1 MGKDMEENEQEE
13 LFSSYSTVDVFRV
26 LLADLHGD
34 VDGKI
39 GRFHQLADLST
50 SLGSAGS
57 ILAGGEVAFNAWVEA
72 RSSFVHG
79 NFIAT
84 VLLCQ
89 SLAEHLLAARLNMFE
104 QDRLPNRIAFQE
116 TLKRCLA
123 AGLISPDDEADL
135 RCLMG
140 LRNPLSH
147 FRDLHDPASL
157 FRRSLE
163 TMSGPEEHLRAVAA
177 FAITMAVRL
186 LSLPAFRVD
195 GNPDE

>member
-1 MGKDMEENEQEE
+1 MQESEQTE
-13 LFSSYSTVDVFRV
+13 LFSGYSNLDVARV
-26 LLADLHGD
+26 LLEDLHSD
-34 VDGKI
+34 LDGKV

-57 ILAGGEVAFNAWVEA
+57 MLAGGEVAFNAWVEA

-79 NFIAT
+79 NFMAT

-89 SLAEHLLAARLNMFE
+89 SLAEHLLAAYLNMFE
-104 QDRLPNRIAFQE
+104 GGRLPNRIAFQE
-116 TLKRCLA
+116 TLRRCLA
-123 AGLISPDDEADL
+123 AEVISEEDEVDL
-135 RCLMG
+135 RRLMG

-147 FRDLHDPASL
+147 FRDINDPASL

-163 TMSGPEEHLRAVAA
+163 TMSGADVHLLADAT
-177 FAITMAVRL
+177 FAIGMAVRL

-195 GNPDE
+195 GDDDC